1 MAARSLLIVV
11 LYFLTLSCLVQADS
25 CANGKYLRD
34 DNRCDGAIDCMDG
47 SDEDNCESCKDGAD
61 FCVGTSRCIKDY
73 YRCNSEKDCDDG
85 SDEANC
91 ESCNSDEAFKCVGES
106 KCVNSNTFCDGEW
119 ACADGSEEYN
129 CEYCWEG
136 VFKCVG
142 VSQCVNNNKLCDG
155 EKDCDDGSDEANC
168 DSDVC
173 DNSPCEN
180 GGSCKEEGDSYSCTC
195 VDGYE
200 GDQCQTNTDDCAGN
214 PCINDAVCTDGV
226 ASYECTCALKTKP
239 STCETSG
246 FIQHKGKHIS
256 WGTPQDPSVTS
267 VAKCAK
273 LCREDDNCTFFDF
286 NFGYF
291 ANEYVGPY
299 HGSACW
305 LHDVSK
311 SLKNLIK
318 ADMTVDSFEKNSKE
332 VEEEDVKKDGE
343 EEN

>member
-1 MAARSLLIVV
+1 MAERFVFIVV
-11 LYFLTLSCLVQADS
+11 LYFLTLSCSVQADDES
-25 CANGKYLRD
+25 CAD
-34 DNRCDGAIDCMDG
+34 DEYTCSIKHECVDGSYRCDGEPDCKDK
-47 SDEDNCESCKDGAD
+47 SDEDNCESCKGEAN
-61 FCVGTSRCIKDY
+61 FCVGTSQCVA
-73 YRCNSEKDCDDG
+73 DD
-85 SDEANC
+85 ER
-91 ESCNSDEAFKCVGES
+91 
-106 KCVNSNTFCDGEW
+106 CDG
-119 ACADGSEEYN
+119 
-129 CEYCWEG
+129 
-136 VFKCVG
+136 FP
-142 VSQCVNNNKLCDG
+142 
-155 EKDCDDGSDEANC
+155 DCPDGSDEANC
-168 DSDVC
+168 DCIKD
-173 DNSPCEN
+173 
-180 GGSCKEEGDSYSCTC
+180 GDFYKCTC
-195 VDGYE
+195 IDGYE
-200 GDQCQTNTDDCAGN
+200 GDRCQTNIDDCANN